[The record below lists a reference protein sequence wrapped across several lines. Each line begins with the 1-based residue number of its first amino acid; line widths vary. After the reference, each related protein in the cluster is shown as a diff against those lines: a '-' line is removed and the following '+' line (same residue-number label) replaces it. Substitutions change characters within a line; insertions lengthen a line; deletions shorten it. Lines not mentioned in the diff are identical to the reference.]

1 VNENLNCTQ
10 LALENKRLREE
21 LRRVTQSNNELL
33 AHKQQLDAIMDNAP
47 IEVNLKDREGRYI
60 RVSKVFET
68 SFGVK
73 NENLVG
79 LFPATVHG
87 PEMAAAAREHDLSVL
102 NLGKVERR
110 ELISDS
116 NTKGQR
122 ITLSTTKF
130 PIFNS
135 DGEISGLGTI
145 DIDITQRI
153 LDIEQLLKSND
164 LFRQTEQFS
173 KVGHWEWDELASR
186 YITCSEEYARI
197 LGVPFE
203 QLIESINSIE
213 KFYGSIY
220 EEDYERYKQVYEEA
234 VENKQGWDI
243 EYRSYDKAGDLLHL
257 HEIGETVL
265 DDHGVLI
272 KTVGIIQDITKMKL
286 VQDDLKQSQALF
298 QQAEAIGNLGYWC
311 WDRKED
317 KLSTCSVQY
326 ANIYDM
332 TVAEAVGYFIST
344 EATMA
349 LIHPDD
355 KANFKQAAYDFN
367 QKNKEFDVEFRV
379 TTHSGNVRYL
389 HLLSKFGLDNDRAP
403 SLSFG
408 VVQDITKRKQTEQD
422 LVDGKRRMDE
432 IIWATNVGTWEW
444 NTQTGEA
451 EFNDR
456 WADIVGYTLE
466 ELSPITTD
474 VWRKLC
480 HPNDLKGSDELLKR
494 HISGELEYYDSKF
507 RMRHKNDDWIWV
519 HGSGKVVE
527 WTKDHKPL
535 RISGIHL
542 DITKKKRAEAELQ
555 QSQDLFKQAES
566 MGNMGHFHWDLENDK
581 LISCSEQFARIYGM
595 TVRETLDRFVS
606 VEALIDLIHPDDKEL
621 FRQTTKVD
629 NETHK
634 RKYISYKVIILGKT
648 CHLHVRR
655 EVTVDENGLPSQVFG
670 IVQDITVEKNKEN
683 ALLQSIETVKE
694 AQSELKFQ
702 NHVLDERTKELFI
715 TNKELAF
722 QNQEKSKRADELIL
736 VNEEKDLIRLEADK
750 TKSEFISTV
759 SHELRTPLTSIKG
772 ALGLMKAGVFDKNPE
787 KIPPILN
794 IAYKNAERLNHLI
807 DDILDIE
814 SLNLGKMRFHM
825 AMTDLSAV
833 VKEATSSNETYG
845 SPYGV
850 TFVCSGIEKPLFVNG
865 DYHRLIQVIA
875 NLLSNA
881 AKFSPPN
888 GQVDVSLARHEGSLR
903 ISIRNDGE
911 HIPESAR
918 DTLFDIFTQVDS
930 SDVRQKGGSGLGL
943 SIAKMIIKAHDGYI
957 DFISEVDSGTTFYVA
972 LPELELSEVI
982 Q

>member
-1 VNENLNCTQ
+1 MNENVNCKQ

-21 LRRVTQSNNELL
+21 VIESN
-33 AHKQQLDAIMDNAP
+33 K
-47 IEVNLKDREGRYI
+47 KDQTR
-60 RVSKVFET
+60 
-68 SFGVK
+68 
-73 NENLVG
+73 
-79 LFPATVHG
+79 
-87 PEMAAAAREHDLSVL
+87 
-102 NLGKVERR
+102 
-110 ELISDS
+110 
-116 NTKGQR
+116 
-122 ITLSTTKF
+122 TLSTLKF
-130 PIFNS
+130 PVFDG
-135 DGEISGLGTI
+135 DGEVDGSGAIVT
-145 DIDITQRI
+145 DITKSASTKKE
-153 LDIEQLLKSND
+153 LHKSNVLFGLAEQLGKL
-164 LFRQTEQFS
+164 
-173 KVGHWEWDELASR
+173 GHWEWDEIASR
-186 YITCSEEYARI
+186 YITCSEQYASLFGQSVDHVLKKI
-197 LGVPFE
+197 T
-203 QLIESINSIE
+203 SIE
-213 KFYGSIY
+213 EDQFRVC
-220 EEDYERYKQVYEEA
+220 EEDRERYKQVIDLARETKQKWSVEYSRYGEADKRVSLYE
-234 VENKQGWDI
+234 V
-243 EYRSYDKAGDLLHL
+243 
-257 HEIGETVL
+257 GELVL
-265 DDHGVLI
+265 DDHGVII
-272 KTVGIIQDITKMKL
+272 KTRGMIQDITKIRRL
-286 VQDDLKQSQALF
+286 ENELLQSQALF
-298 QQAEAIGNLGYWC
+298 KQAEAI
-311 WDRKED
+311 
-317 KLSTCSVQY
+317 
-326 ANIYDM
+326 
-332 TVAEAVGYFIST
+332 
-344 EATMA
+344 
-349 LIHPDD
+349 
-355 KANFKQAAYDFN
+355 
-367 QKNKEFDVEFRV
+367 
-379 TTHSGNVRYL
+379 
-389 HLLSKFGLDNDRAP
+389 
-403 SLSFG
+403 
-408 VVQDITKRKQTEQD
+408 
-422 LVDGKRRMDE
+422 
-432 IIWATNVGTWEW
+432 
-444 NTQTGEA
+444 
-451 EFNDR
+451 
-456 WADIVGYTLE
+456 
-466 ELSPITTD
+466 
-474 VWRKLC
+474 
-480 HPNDLKGSDELLKR
+480 
-494 HISGELEYYDSKF
+494 
-507 RMRHKNDDWIWV
+507 
-519 HGSGKVVE
+519 
-527 WTKDHKPL
+527 
-535 RISGIHL
+535 
-542 DITKKKRAEAELQ
+542 
-555 QSQDLFKQAES
+555 
-566 MGNMGHFHWDLENDK
+566 GNMGHFHWDLGNDK
-581 LISCSEQFARIYGM
+581 LISCSGQFARIYGM
-595 TVRETLDRFVS
+595 TVREALDRFVS

-621 FRQTTKVD
+621 FRQSTSGASD
-629 NETHK
+629 NGPDKKKNIE
-634 RKYISYKVIILGKT
+634 YKVIIQGKT
-648 CHLHVRR
+648 RYLSVRR
-655 EVTVDENGLPSQVFG
+655 EVAVDENGLPSQVFG
-670 IVQDITVEKNKEN
+670 IVQDITAEKKKEN